1 MKLSTVE
8 LRKLIRRTLVE
19 MPVSQRRD
27 WGSRDVDT
35 RHPHLKDFA
44 HRIDGLFKDAG
55 IYPNIEI
62 FDSGYVGLS
71 IKFTGEQGPQGAPE
85 KWLIVDQPGNVG
97 LEDQSMGYIFF
108 GPTGAVREENAWVW
122 KKAPYGERR
131 FGDVQLSDVTRQQT
145 YDAILDA
152 IDSRISTGKYNT
164 EIGEI

>member
-97 LEDQSMGYIFF
+97 LEDQSMGKCL
-108 GPTGAVREENAWVW
+108 GVEKSAVRREKIRGRAVE
-122 KKAPYGERR
+122 
-131 FGDVQLSDVTRQQT
+131 
-145 YDAILDA
+145 
-152 IDSRISTGKYNT
+152 
-164 EIGEI
+164 